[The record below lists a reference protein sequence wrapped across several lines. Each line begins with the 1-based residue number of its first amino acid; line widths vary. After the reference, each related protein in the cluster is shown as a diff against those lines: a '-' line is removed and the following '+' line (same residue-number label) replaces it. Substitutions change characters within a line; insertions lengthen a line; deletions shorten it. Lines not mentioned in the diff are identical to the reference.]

1 MLHALSTMLRMVPLP
16 RFACA
21 ARWRMK
27 HAVENETQRPAMTET
42 LRRAARALLAVSDKS
57 GIVEFA
63 RTLSGYGIEL
73 VSTGGTRM
81 TLNEAGLAAREVS
94 ELTGFPEMMDGRVKT
109 LHPAVHGGL
118 LAIRNNPAHADAMRA
133 HHIRPIDLLVVNLYP
148 FEETVARGASFDDCI
163 ENIDIGGPAMIRA
176 AAKNHA
182 DVAVIVE
189 PTDYALVL
197 DEFARH
203 GGMTTLALRRRL
215 AAKAYARTAAYDA
228 AIANW
233 FANELGERA
242 PDFRSFGGRLIEELR
257 YGENPHQSAAFYIT
271 PDRRFG
277 VATARQAQ
285 GKQLSYNN
293 INDTD
298 AAFECVAEFD
308 PARTAACAIIKHAN
322 PCGVAEGGSLV
333 DAYRKALAC
342 DPVSAFGGIVALNR
356 PLDASAARAITEI
369 FTEVIIAP
377 DATEEATAIVG
388 AKKNLRLL
396 LAGGLPDPRAGGLTA
411 KTVAGGL
418 LVQTRDNAVVDDI
431 ELKPVTRRAP
441 TNAELR
447 DLRFAFRVAKHVK
460 SNTIVYA
467 KDSATVGIGA
477 GQMSRVDAARIAA
490 RKAED
495 AAKQAG
501 LKEPATKGSVV
512 ASDAFFPFADGLLVA
527 IEAGATAVIQPGG
540 SVRDDEVIKAAD
552 DHGIAMVLTGVR
564 HFRH

>member
-1 MLHALSTMLRMVPLP
+1 MTNGDGKCKKQV
-16 RFACA
+16 
-21 ARWRMK
+21 
-27 HAVENETQRPAMTET
+27 MTEH
-42 LRRAARALLAVSDKS
+42 LRRAARALIAVSDKT
-57 GIVEFA
+57 GIVDFA
-63 RTLSGYGIEL
+63 RALAGYGIEL
-73 VSTGGTRM
+73 ISTGGTRKA
-81 TLNEAGLAAREVS
+81 LSEGGLAVLEVS
-94 ELTGFPEMMDGRVKT
+94 DLTGFPEMMDGRVKT

-118 LAIRNNPAHADAMRA
+118 LAIRSNPTHAEAMRA
-133 HHIRPIDLLVVNLYP
+133 HNIRPIDLLVVNLYP
-148 FEETVARGASFDDCI
+148 FELTIARGANFDDCI

-182 DVAVIVE
+182 DVVVAVE
-189 PTDYALVL
+189 PNDYALVL
-197 DEFARH
+197 DELARH
-203 GGMTTLALRRRL
+203 GGTTTLAFRRKL

-228 AIANW
+228 AIGNW
-233 FANELGERA
+233 FADALGELS
-242 PDFRSFGGRLIEELR
+242 PDYRVFGGRLIEKLR
-257 YGENPHQSAAFYIT
+257 YGENPHQAAAFYRA
-271 PDRRFG
+271 PNVRFG
-277 VATARQAQ
+277 VATARQTQ
-285 GKQLSYNN
+285 GKELSYNN

-298 AAFECVAEFD
+298 AAYECVAEFD
-308 PARTAACAIIKHAN
+308 PARIAACAIIKHAN
-322 PCGVAEGGSLV
+322 PCGVAEGESLA

-342 DPVSAFGGIVALNR
+342 DPVSAFGGIVAVNR
-356 PLDASAARAITEI
+356 ALDADAARAITQI

-377 DATEEATAIVG
+377 DATEEAIAIVG

-396 LAGGLPDPRAGGLTA
+396 LAGGLPDPRAQGLTA

-418 LVQTRDNAVVDDI
+418 LVQTRDNAVVDDMD
-431 ELKPVTRRAP
+431 LKSVTKRAP

-490 RKAED
+490 RKAAD
-495 AAKQAG
+495 AAREAN
-501 LKEPATKGSVV
+501 LSEPATIGSVV

-540 SVRDDEVIKAAD
+540 SVRDAEVIKAAD
-552 DHGIAMVLTGVR
+552 EAGIAMVLTSTR